1 VPLSITIPITEENI
15 DLHKRTIKKNSKE
28 EELFI
33 KEVIILLKNLDT
45 SNILDIPNLERVVND
60 FANIIDNI
68 WMKNSKIVNITKH
81 AKSW

>member
-15 DLHKRTIKKNSKE
+15 DFHKRTIKKNSKE
-28 EELFI
+28 KELFI